1 MKIYEITIQTVIL
14 EEDNKEDA
22 ENTFLSMME
31 EGCLEYE
38 IKEEDPKSWGGALN
52 RIQSSP
58 QANLI
63 HDPQIVDL
71 NQKKPPKLIKVWR
84 VILCP
89 RR

>member
-1 MKIYEITIQTVIL
+1 MRMKIYEITIQTVIL

-52 RIQSSP
+52 RI
-58 QANLI
+58 
-63 HDPQIVDL
+63 
-71 NQKKPPKLIKVWR
+71 
-84 VILCP
+84 
-89 RR
+89 